1 MMAMV
6 MALGLVFAAGSAWA
20 EDPNDA
26 ITFTMDLAPVITI
39 GSGSTANTTKAISAN
54 DGSAVANTAWLVT
67 SNNGFTVS
75 FDGDALS
82 DDGTT
87 ALGEPWFTKQDVN
100 ASGTPQTGYDHL
112 TTTFAVDITGEDSVA
127 GTNNIW
133 GTSVTVPVGIPEKL
147 EYSTDNTGA
156 SGSSGYFSTIMTDDD
171 AGTATVNLYAKGLA
185 AVDCQSGNYT
195 TTVTCTVTGV
205 EIE

>member
-1 MMAMV
+1 MKKRLSTTMMAMV

-87 ALGEPWFTKQDVN
+87 ALGESWFTKRDVN
-100 ASGTPQTGYDHL
+100 ASGAPQTGYDHL
-112 TTTFAVDITGEDSVA
+112 TTSFAVEI
-127 GTNNIW
+127 N
-133 GTSVTVPVGIPEKL
+133 
-147 EYSTDNTGA
+147 
-156 SGSSGYFSTIMTDDD
+156 SGYFSVSDLF
-171 AGTATVNLYAKGLA
+171 V
-185 AVDCQSGNYT
+185 T
-195 TTVTCTVTGV
+195 TSCSFPLFIASPAHFGV
-205 EIE
+205 IPKMIGI